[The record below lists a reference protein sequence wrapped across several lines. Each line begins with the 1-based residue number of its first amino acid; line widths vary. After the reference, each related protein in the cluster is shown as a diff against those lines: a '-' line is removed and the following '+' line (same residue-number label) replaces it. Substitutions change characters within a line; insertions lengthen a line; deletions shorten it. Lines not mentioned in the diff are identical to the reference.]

1 MGLSIVQRIIAGFVL
16 MLLLF
21 ILLGIISVLKIKDIN
36 DSLTTAS
43 DRATPLVVIISG
55 LKEALQ
61 DSNRQVLNY
70 RTSEDAGQLPQ
81 LANQFKVQ
89 QSRFAQLSQEMGTF
103 SDVADARARFRQVES
118 ATTQFYG
125 LADQVLALH
134 LQWVGT
140 LAQRRKMEVEFIH
153 LEDTYQWAADL
164 LQQRASTPSMRN
176 KAELITSGI
185 ARDLKHIRRADAKSD
200 LNELETVLGKD
211 IGMARTRLER
221 LLVSDDVK
229 ARFLSNL
236 DRMNELVLGSRG
248 LLTTMR
254 QARQLELSLATQ
266 NQQLDVSL
274 VNSLHLLDEMGKSAE
289 AVAIAIAIA
298 IASDG
303 RSNADAAVS
312 SASFW
317 ILVVAAMS
325 ACAALVIGY
334 TTARSIRRPLQ
345 MINKELDYMAAGDM
359 TRRINYRSRCEF
371 GNLSCSIDIL
381 AGKTGELLSQINAG
395 SRHLVDEA
403 SRAAE
408 ISERAMSRV
417 QEQKSQTDQVAA
429 AITELEVSA
438 TEVARSTD
446 GAKHEVDLADEE
458 ARSGRNKVASTRKI
472 TEQLAGAMEEAVGI
486 THKLGEF
493 SNNIGSIL
501 DVIRSIAEQTNLLAL
516 NAAIEAARAGDA
528 GRGFAVVADEVRALA
543 NRTQTSTEEIQGMIE
558 NLQSSSKHV
567 VEVMGRSQEQT
578 RSCVEQTRE
587 MDAALQSIAERMSTI
602 KSMADQVAHA
612 AQEQI
617 SVSQGVARHIAG
629 IADVAYETEREARES
644 ASSSEVLADLV
655 AKQQKLI
662 AHFKV

>member
-16 MLLLF
+16 MLLLL
-21 ILLGIISVLKIKDIN
+21 ILLGVISTFKIKGIN
-36 DSLTTAS
+36 DGLSAVS
-43 DRATPLVVIISG
+43 DRATPLVVAVAN
-55 LKEALQ
+55 LKGALQ
-61 DSNRQVLNY
+61 ESNRWVLVY
-70 RTSEDAGQLPQ
+70 RTSEDAAQLPQ
-81 LANQFKVQ
+81 FANQFKEQ
-89 QSRFAQLSQEMGTF
+89 QARFTQLSQEMGKFTE
-103 SDVADARARFRQVES
+103 VAEARARFRQVES
-118 ATTQFYG
+118 ATGQFYSQ
-125 LADQVLALH
+125 AEQVLAQH
-134 LQWVGT
+134 GKWVDA
-140 LAQRRKMEVEFIH
+140 LAQRHKLQLEFIR

-164 LQQRASTPSMRN
+164 LLQQSASKRSMRN

-185 ARDLKHIRRADAKSD
+185 ARDLKNIRRADAKTD
-200 LNELETVLGKD
+200 LNELEKVLSKD
-211 IGMARTRLER
+211 IEMARKRLER
-221 LLVSDDVK
+221 VLVPDDVK
-229 ARFLSNL
+229 QRFVTNL
-236 DRMNELVLGSRG
+236 DRMQELALGPQG
-248 LLTTMR
+248 LLATMR
-254 QARQLELSLATQ
+254 QAQQLELALVSL
-266 NQQLDVSL
+266 NQQLDANLASSL
-274 VNSLHLLDEMGKSAE
+274 SLLDEMGQSAGS
-289 AVAIAIAIA
+289 
-298 IASDG
+298 IASES
-303 RSNADAAVS
+303 RVNADAAVS

-317 ILVVAAMS
+317 ILIVATVS
-325 ACAALVIGY
+325 AAAALLIGY
-334 TTARSIRRPLQ
+334 TTARSIQRPLQ
-345 MINKELDYMAAGDM
+345 MINRELEYMAAGDM
-359 TRRINYRSRCEF
+359 TRRINYHSSCEF
-371 GNLSCSIDIL
+371 GSLSRSIDTL

-395 SRHLVDEA
+395 SRHLVEEA

-417 QEQKSQTDQVAA
+417 QDQKSQTDQVAA

-446 GAKHEVDLADEE
+446 GTKHEVDLADEE
-458 ARSGRNKVASTRKI
+458 ARSGRQKVATTRRI
-472 TEQLAGAMEEAVGI
+472 TEQLASAMEEAVGI
-486 THKLGEF
+486 TYKLGEF

-543 NRTQTSTEEIQGMIE
+543 NRTQTSTEEIQSMIE

-578 RSCVEQTRE
+578 HSCVEQTRE
-587 MDAALQSIAERMSTI
+587 MDAALQSIADRMSAI
-602 KSMADQVAHA
+602 KSMADQVANA

-655 AKQQKLI
+655 AKQQQLI

>member
-16 MLLLF
+16 MLLLLV
-21 ILLGIISVLKIKDIN
+21 LLGFISILKIRGIN
-36 DSLTTAS
+36 EGLSQVS
-43 DRATPLVVIISG
+43 DRATPLVIAVAG
-55 LKEALQ
+55 LKGALQ
-61 DSNRQVLNY
+61 DGNRWVLTY
-70 RTSEDAGQLPQ
+70 RTSEDATQLPQ
-81 LANQFKVQ
+81 LASQFKAQ
-89 QSRFAQLSQEMGTF
+89 QARFLAQSQEMARF
-103 SDVADARARFRQVES
+103 NDVAEAGERFRQVDG
-118 ATTQFYG
+118 ATREFYG
-125 LADQVLALH
+125 LADQVLSQHGQWIAALDRRH
-134 LQWVGT
+134 ELE
-140 LAQRRKMEVEFIH
+140 LAFIR

-164 LQQRASTPSMRN
+164 LLQQTASKRSMRN

-185 ARDLKHIRRADAKSD
+185 ARDLKNIRRADAKTD
-200 LNELETVLGKD
+200 LNELEKVLAKD
-211 IGMARTRLER
+211 IEMARKRLER
-221 LLVSDDVK
+221 VLVPDDVRQ
-229 ARFLSNL
+229 RFVVNL
-236 DRMNELVLGSRG
+236 DRMQELALGPQG
-248 LLTTMR
+248 LLATMR
-254 QARQLELSLATQ
+254 HAQQLAASLQTL
-266 NQQLDVSL
+266 NQQLDTSL
-274 VNSLHLLDEMGKSAE
+274 VNSLALLDEMGKSAGS
-289 AVAIAIAIA
+289 
-298 IASDG
+298 IASQSRIG
-303 RSNADAAVS
+303 ADDAVS

-317 ILVVAAMS
+317 ILIVSAISAA
-325 ACAALVIGY
+325 AALIIGY
-334 TTARSIRRPLQ
+334 TTARSIQRPLQ
-345 MINKELDYMAAGDM
+345 LIDRALDRMATGDM
-359 TRRINYRSRCEF
+359 TRRIDYQSRCEF
-371 GNLSCSIDIL
+371 GSLTRSINPRAD
-381 AGKTGELLSQINAG
+381 KTGELLSQINAG
-395 SRHLVDEA
+395 SRHLVEEA

-417 QEQKSQTDQVAA
+417 QDQKSQTDQVAA

-446 GAKHEVDLADEE
+446 GTKREVDLADEE
-458 ARSGRNKVASTRKI
+458 ARAGRKQVATTRQI

-543 NRTQTSTEEIQGMIE
+543 NRTQTSTEEIQAMIE

-567 VEVMGRSQEQT
+567 VEVMARSQEQT
-578 RSCVEQTRE
+578 QGCVSQTRA
-587 MDAALQSIAERMSTI
+587 MDQALQSIAERMSAI

-644 ASSSEVLADLV
+644 AGSSEVLAELV
-655 AKQQKLI
+655 AKQQQLI

>member
-16 MLLLF
+16 MLLLL
-21 ILLGIISVLKIKDIN
+21 ILLGVISTFKIKGIN
-36 DSLTTAS
+36 DGLSAVS
-43 DRATPLVVIISG
+43 DRATPLVVAVAN
-55 LKEALQ
+55 LKGALQ
-61 DSNRQVLNY
+61 ESNRWVLVY
-70 RTSEDAGQLPQ
+70 RTSEDAAQLPQ
-81 LANQFKVQ
+81 FANQFKEQ
-89 QSRFAQLSQEMGTF
+89 QARFTQLSQEMGKFTE
-103 SDVADARARFRQVES
+103 VAEARARFRQVES
-118 ATTQFYG
+118 ATGQFYS
-125 LADQVLALH
+125 LAEQVLAQHGKWVDALALRH
-134 LQWVGT
+134 KLQ
-140 LAQRRKMEVEFIH
+140 LEFIR

-164 LQQRASTPSMRN
+164 LLQQSASKRSMRN

-185 ARDLKHIRRADAKSD
+185 ARDLKNIRRADAKTD
-200 LNELETVLGKD
+200 LNELEKVLSKD
-211 IGMARTRLER
+211 IEMARKRLER
-221 LLVSDDVK
+221 VLVPDDVK
-229 ARFLSNL
+229 QRFVTNL
-236 DRMNELVLGSRG
+236 DRMQELALGPQG
-248 LLTTMR
+248 LLATMR
-254 QARQLELSLATQ
+254 QAQQLELALVSL
-266 NQQLDVSL
+266 NQQLDANLASSL
-274 VNSLHLLDEMGKSAE
+274 SLLDEMGQSAGS
-289 AVAIAIAIA
+289 
-298 IASDG
+298 IASES
-303 RSNADAAVS
+303 RVNADAAVS

-317 ILVVAAMS
+317 ILIVATVS
-325 ACAALVIGY
+325 AAAALLIGY
-334 TTARSIRRPLQ
+334 TTARSIQRPLQ
-345 MINKELDYMAAGDM
+345 MINRELEYMAAGDM
-359 TRRINYRSRCEF
+359 TRRINYRSSCEF
-371 GNLSCSIDIL
+371 GSLSRSIDTL

-395 SRHLVDEA
+395 SRHLVEEA

-417 QEQKSQTDQVAA
+417 QDQKSQTDQVAA

-446 GAKHEVDLADEE
+446 GTKHEVDLADEE
-458 ARSGRNKVASTRKI
+458 ARSGRQKVATTRRI
-472 TEQLAGAMEEAVGI
+472 TEQLASAMEEAVGI
-486 THKLGEF
+486 TYKLGEF

-543 NRTQTSTEEIQGMIE
+543 NRTQTSTEEIQSMIE

-578 RSCVEQTRE
+578 HSCVEQIRE
-587 MDAALQSIAERMSTI
+587 MDAALQSIADRMSAI
-602 KSMADQVAHA
+602 KSMADQVANA

-655 AKQQKLI
+655 AKQQQLI

>member
-16 MLLLF
+16 MLLLL
-21 ILLGIISVLKIKDIN
+21 ILLGVISTFKIKGIN
-36 DSLTTAS
+36 DGLSAVS
-43 DRATPLVVIISG
+43 DRATPLVVAVAG
-55 LKEALQ
+55 LKGALQ
-61 DSNRQVLNY
+61 DSNRWVLVY
-70 RTSEDAGQLPQ
+70 RTSEDAAQLPQ
-81 LANQFKVQ
+81 LANQFKEQ
-89 QSRFAQLSQEMGTF
+89 QNRFAQLSQEMGKFT
-103 SDVADARARFRQVES
+103 DVADARARFQQVES

-125 LADQVLALH
+125 LADQVLAQH
-134 LQWVGT
+134 RQWVSA
-140 LAQRRKMEVEFIH
+140 LEQRHKLEMEFIR

-164 LQQRASTPSMRN
+164 LLQQTASKRSMRN

-185 ARDLKHIRRADAKSD
+185 ARDLKNIRRADAKAD
-200 LNELETVLGKD
+200 LNELEKVLRKD
-211 IGMARTRLER
+211 IEMARKRLER
-221 LLVSDDVK
+221 VLVPDDVK
-229 ARFLSNL
+229 ARFVSNL
-236 DRMNELVLGSRG
+236 DRMQELALGAQG
-248 LLTTMR
+248 LLATMR
-254 QARQLELSLATQ
+254 QAQQLALSLATQ
-266 NQQLDVSL
+266 NQQLDASL
-274 VNSLHLLDEMGKSAE
+274 INSLNLLDEMGKSAG
-289 AVAIAIAIA
+289 A
-298 IASDG
+298 IASDS
-303 RSNADAAVS
+303 RINADAAVS

-325 ACAALVIGY
+325 AAAALVIGY
-334 TTARSIRRPLQ
+334 TTARSIQRPLQ

-359 TRRINYRSRCEF
+359 TRRINYRSSCEF
-371 GNLSCSIDIL
+371 GSLSRSIDTL

-446 GAKHEVDLADEE
+446 GTKREVDLADEE
-458 ARSGRNKVASTRKI
+458 ARNGRQKVATTRRI

-486 THKLGEF
+486 TYKLGEF

-578 RSCVEQTRE
+578 QSCVEQTRE
-587 MDAALQSIAERMSTI
+587 MDVALQSIAERMGAI

-655 AKQQKLI
+655 AKQQQLI